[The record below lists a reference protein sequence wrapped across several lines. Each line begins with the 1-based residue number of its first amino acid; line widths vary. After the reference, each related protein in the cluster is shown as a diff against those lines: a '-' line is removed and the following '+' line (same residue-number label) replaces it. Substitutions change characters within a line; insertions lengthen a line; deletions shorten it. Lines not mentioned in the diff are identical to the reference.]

1 MATTAAG
8 VDEIT
13 GSWASSGRARQT
25 KPWCGNCR
33 NQVATKHRQ
42 GDTLR
47 GPGPQKAKRG
57 KWLPAHGTTF
67 RPKRSKTQMSG
78 SAAVVQH
85 RCGFHRKPTAE
96 AAERVGRQII
106 GTWYPRDPCRAAV
119 PFLPAWLR
127 SQPPQR
133 RVRHWSPSAVWQRQG
148 VVNRH
153 RGGSHRHQRAIILMI
168 PRTGPRSPAR
178 LHRARPHW
186 ARPRS
191 AKSGVPR

>member
-1 MATTAAG
+1 MTPAG

-13 GSWASSGRARQT
+13 GSFASPGRARQT
-25 KPWCGNCR
+25 KPCCWNFR

-47 GPGPQKAKRG
+47 GPGPQKAIRG
-57 KWLPAHGTTF
+57 KWFPAHGTTF
-67 RPKRSKTQMSG
+67 RPKRYKTPMSG
-78 SAAVVQH
+78 SAAFVQH

-96 AAERVGRQII
+96 AAERVGRQSI

-119 PFLPAWLR
+119 PFLPAGLR

-148 VVNRH
+148 VVNH
-153 RGGSHRHQRAIILMI
+153 PPWGGIASSSAGNHFYDFED
-168 PRTGPRSPAR
+168 GPKVA
-178 LHRARPHW
+178 
-186 ARPRS
+186 S
-191 AKSGVPR
+191 ALTLGPPTLGPPEKR